1 MSEFDKVIGYDLIK
15 NDLLQVC
22 DMVKNRDVYARL
34 GAKMPQGI
42 ILSGDPG
49 LGKTLL
55 AKCFIK
61 ECGLKTYV
69 IRRNRA
75 TDDFVGEI
83 TRIFDEAK
91 ENAPSIVFLDDM
103 DKFANED
110 RKHRDAEEYVAV
122 QSGIDETKSSEV
134 LVIATV
140 NDIDKL
146 PQSLTRAGRF
156 DRTIEIEAPT
166 EEDAEK
172 IIRHYLSDKITANDV
187 NFDDLGKLISY
198 SSCAELETLLNE
210 AAIGAAYLRKDGI
223 EMVDFVNAVLR
234 MQYKAPND
242 YSKGSKE
249 EIRKT
254 AIHEAG
260 HVVACEMLKEGS
272 IGLASIRVVEY
283 SGHAGFTHRCKEID
297 KETDIIVSLAGKAA
311 VELYYSDNV
320 ADGCRD
326 DIRHAYRVLFDCYTN
341 DGKGGFGMI
350 DDYDVHNGE
359 TSEFLISK
367 VEPIIGAELERYLY
381 KARDIIMKNREFFE
395 KVEEA
400 LIEKETLL
408 HSDIQKIKAE
418 TVTKAA

>member
-22 DMVKNRDVYARL
+22 DMVKNRDVYSRL

-42 ILSGDPG
+42 LLSGNPG

-75 TDDFVGEI
+75 TDDFVGET

-103 DKFANED
+103 DKFANAD
-110 RKHRDAEEYVAV
+110 LRHRDAEEYVAV
-122 QSGIDETKSSEV
+122 QSGIDETKENEV

-140 NDIDKL
+140 NNIDKL
-146 PQSLTRAGRF
+146 PESLTRAGRF
-156 DRTIEIEAPT
+156 DRTIEVEAPT

-172 IIRHYLSDKITANDV
+172 IIRHYLSDKITATDV
-187 NFDDLGKLISY
+187 NFDDLGKMISY

-223 EMVDFVNAVLR
+223 DMTDFVNAVLR

-242 YSKGSKE
+242 YSKGTKE
-249 EIRKT
+249 EIRKI
-254 AIHEAG
+254 ALHEAG
-260 HVVACEMLKEGS
+260 HVVVCEMLKEGS
-272 IGLASIRVVEY
+272 VGLASVRVGEY
-283 SGHAGFTHRCKEID
+283 SDHAGFIHRCKDID
-297 KETDIIVSLAGKAA
+297 IEGDILVSLAGKAA
-311 VELYYSDNV
+311 VEMYYSDNV

-326 DIRHAYRVLFDCYTN
+326 DIMLAYNLLCDRYAF
-341 DGKGGFGMI
+341 DGKGGFG
-350 DDYDVHNGE
+350 
-359 TSEFLISK
+359 LISGK
-367 VEPIIGAELERYLY
+367 LHSDICFNKIETIIGSELESFFY
-381 KARDIIMKNREFFE
+381 KTRNILIKNREFLE
-395 KVEEA
+395 KVTEA
-400 LIEKETLL
+400 LVEKETLL

-418 TVTKAA
+418 IVAKAA